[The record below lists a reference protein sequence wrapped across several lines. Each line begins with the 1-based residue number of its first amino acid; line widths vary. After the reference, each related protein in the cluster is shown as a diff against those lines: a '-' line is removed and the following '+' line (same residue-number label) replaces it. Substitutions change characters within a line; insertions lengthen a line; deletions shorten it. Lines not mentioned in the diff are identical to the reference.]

1 MGRRRVV
8 NAAVALVVLASC
20 LIYAVTDNDNVSTF
34 CYLGVLIGAG
44 VGAWIGAERAPRGQR
59 LVPRLIAAGISL
71 TALGDTLWEVLD
83 RAGAG
88 TDVSI
93 ADPPWFAS
101 YLFLCAALWVVLRR
115 STRGRADLDL
125 GLDAVTIVVVSVL
138 IMWSVSIGAIV
149 ADDSVSAFVR
159 AVWASYPIADAVLLA
174 LVVRVLMSR
183 RARAAIDASFAVG
196 VCLWLGADLAYLMVG
211 ETGSA
216 QVMMDLAWMVGP
228 VLMARAAWRVA
239 DVQLDTSDATPG
251 MGWVGQLV
259 VAVGPLLV
267 PAGLELA
274 TDLRG
279 VEDHPVQ
286 LLVGTAM
293 LMSLAFVRT
302 GRLIRSEERAQ
313 RELEVAR
320 DAALAASRAKSMFLA
335 NMSHEI
341 RTPLTTMLATA
352 ELLEDTSL
360 DDFQLRM
367 LAKMH
372 RSGDLLKTLVEGILD
387 FSQIEA
393 GQLKLAAKVFD
404 LHAVVA
410 EATDVYMPRALDAG
424 IRFEAQVDASVPR
437 RVAGDPGRVFQ
448 ILSNILENALKF
460 THDGHVSLVV
470 RSPQRSESEAPE
482 DVVEFVVSDTGIGI
496 REEDQTNVFESF
508 RQVDGS
514 TTRRYGGNGLG
525 LAICKELTE
534 LMGGSITF
542 HSQFGA
548 GTTFVVRVPLPD
560 AARHRTAPL
569 ATLPA
574 QSSSR

>member
-1 MGRRRVV
+1 MKGRRLV
-8 NAAVALVVLASC
+8 NGAVALGVLA
-20 LIYAVTDNDNVSTF
+20 AVVVHAVSDNEDVSTL

-44 VGAWIGAERAPRGQR
+44 VGAWVGAERAPRGHR
-59 LVPRLIAAGISL
+59 LVPRLIAAGVSL
-71 TALGDTLWEVLD
+71 TALGDTLWEVLA
-83 RAGAG
+83 RVGVG

-101 YLFLCAALWVVLRR
+101 YVFLCAALWVVLRR

-125 GLDAVTIVVVSVL
+125 AVDAVTIVVVSVV
-138 IMWSVSIGAIV
+138 IMWSVSISAIV

-159 AVWASYPIADAVLLA
+159 AVWAAYPVADAVLLA

-196 VCLWLGADLAYLMVG
+196 VCLWLAADLAYLTVG

-216 QVMMDLAWMVGP
+216 QVMMDTAWMVGP
-228 VLMARAAWRVA
+228 VLMARAAWRVD
-239 DVQLDTSDATPG
+239 DVQPDASDATAG
-251 MGWVGQLV
+251 TSWVGQLV
-259 VAVGPLLV
+259 VAVGPLFV
-267 PAGLELA
+267 PPALELMR
-274 TDLRG
+274 DLRG
-279 VEDHPVQ
+279 LDDHPLQ
-286 LLVGTAM
+286 LFVGTAV
-293 LMSLAFVRT
+293 LMTLAFFRT

-320 DAALAASRAKSMFLA
+320 DAALAASQAKSMFLA

-372 RSGDLLKTLVEGILD
+372 RSGDLLKVLVEGILD

-393 GQLKLAAKVFD
+393 GQLKLATKVFD
-404 LHAVVA
+404 LHAVVG
-410 EATDVYMPRALDAG
+410 EATDVYMPRALEAG

-437 RVAGDPGRVFQ
+437 RVVGDPGRVFQ

-470 RSPQRSESEAPE
+470 RSPGQSSQGQ
-482 DVVEFVVSDTGIGI
+482 DGLVEFVVSDTGIGI
-496 REEDQTNVFESF
+496 REEDQTTVFESF

-534 LMGGSITF
+534 LMGGTITF

-560 AARHRTAPL
+560 ATRDR
-569 ATLPA
+569 ATSPA
-574 QSSSR
+574 LRKAATSSQ